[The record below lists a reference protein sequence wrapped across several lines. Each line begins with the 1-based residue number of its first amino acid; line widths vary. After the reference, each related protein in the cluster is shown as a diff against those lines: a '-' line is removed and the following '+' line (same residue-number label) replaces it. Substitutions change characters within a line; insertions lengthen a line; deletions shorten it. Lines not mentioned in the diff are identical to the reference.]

1 MIRRARLL
9 AMAMGGLLASAGF
22 VHAAG
27 KAGAVGAAF
36 LKIAPGARAAAL
48 GEAFTAVA
56 DDASTLI
63 WNPAGLARLRRPEI
77 AATHS
82 QWLQEAD
89 HDFMAAALPVSA
101 GTLGLGVTSFS
112 VPNIPK
118 RASDSDAPDGVFDAR
133 DAAYNVGWGQSVGD
147 DWAVG
152 LTASYLRQTID
163 GRSAAGAAATL
174 GALWRTPW
182 RALTAGLALRNL
194 GGEIKFD
201 REGDPLPTTAAL
213 GAALRSPNG
222 RFTFSTD
229 LRLPSKG
236 DLSESAGVEY
246 THPLFNDGR
255 GRLRAGYNSAA
266 ADADGASGLSLG
278 LGLDFSRWAFDVTWA
293 PYGALG
299 DSFRYGFRVSF

>member
-1 MIRRARLL
+1 MIRRARIS
-9 AMAMGGLLASAGF
+9 AVAMGWVLASAGF

-63 WNPAGLARLRRPEI
+63 WNPAGLAHLRKPEI

-82 QWLQEAD
+82 QWLQEAS
-89 HDFMAAALPVSA
+89 HDFMAAALPVSRA
-101 GTLGLGVTSFS
+101 TVGLGVTSFS

-118 RASDSDAPDGVFDAR
+118 RALDTDAPDGVFDAR
-133 DAAYNVGWGQSVGD
+133 DAAYHLGWGQALGD
-147 DWAVG
+147 DWALG
-152 LTASYLRQTID
+152 LAATYVRQTID
-163 GRSAAGAAATL
+163 GRSAGGAAATL

-182 RALTAGLALRNL
+182 RPLTTGLALRNL

-201 REGDPLPTTAAL
+201 QEGDPLPMTAAF
-213 GAALRSPNG
+213 GVALRTPND
-222 RFTFSTD
+222 RLTFSTD

-236 DLSESAGVEY
+236 DVAESAGLEY
-246 THPLFNDGR
+246 THPLFKDGQ
-255 GRLRAGYNSAA
+255 GRLRTGYNSSAA
-266 ADADGASGLSLG
+266 EADSASGLSLG
-278 LGLDFSRWAFDVTWA
+278 LGLDFTRWAFDVTWA
-293 PYGALG
+293 PYGVLG
-299 DSFRYGFRVSF
+299 DTFRYGFRVSF